1 MSTLP
6 KPQRQPKETHPV
18 AHRTLSSRAVGR
30 SLVEYMCCR
39 AGAHD
44 WVCAQYV
51 RLPSGR
57 NLADGVSL
65 SPRHA
70 HARAGPGLSLGTPGP
85 STGMRAA
92 VGQDG
97 SCPPAVLA
105 LAGAPMTPGVD
116 PVTWVRSS
124 IP

>member
-6 KPQRQPKETHPV
+6 KPQRQPKETQTA
-18 AHRTLSSRAVGR
+18 AHRTLSSRAVDR

-57 NLADGVSL
+57 NLVDGVSL

-70 HARAGPGLSLGTPGP
+70 HTRAGPGLNPGTPGP
-85 STGMRAA
+85 SMGMRAA
-92 VGQDG
+92 AGQDG
-97 SCPPAVLA
+97 FCPPVALA
-105 LAGAPMTPGVD
+105 LVGAQMTPGVD
-116 PVTWVRSS
+116 PATWVRSS

>member
-6 KPQRQPKETHPV
+6 KPQRQPKETHPA

-30 SLVEYMCCR
+30 SLVECMCCR
-39 AGAHD
+39 AGTHD
-44 WVCAQYV
+44 WVCAQHV

-57 NLADGVSL
+57 NLVDGVSL

-70 HARAGPGLSLGTPGP
+70 HARAGPGLSLGTLGP
-85 STGMRAA
+85 STGMRVA

-97 SCPPAVLA
+97 FCPPAALA
-105 LAGAPMTPGVD
+105 LVGAQMTPGAD
-116 PVTWVRSS
+116 PATWVRSS

>member
-1 MSTLP
+1 MSTFP
-6 KPQRQPKETHPV
+6 KPQRQPKETHLV
-18 AHRTLSSRAVGR
+18 AHRTLSSRAAGR

-39 AGAHD
+39 AGARD
-44 WVCAQYV
+44 WVCAQHV

-70 HARAGPGLSLGTPGP
+70 RARAGPGPSPGTLGP
-85 STGMRAA
+85 STGMRA
-92 VGQDG
+92 VGGQDG
-97 SCPPAVLA
+97 SCPPVVLA
-105 LAGAPMTPGVD
+105 LAGAQMTPGAD
-116 PVTWVRSS
+116 PATWVRSS

>member
-6 KPQRQPKETHPV
+6 KPQRQPKETHPA

-30 SLVEYMCCR
+30 SLVEYMCCH
-39 AGAHD
+39 AGAHN

-57 NLADGVSL
+57 NLVDGVSL

-70 HARAGPGLSLGTPGP
+70 HARAGPGLSLGTLGP
-85 STGMRAA
+85 SMGMRAA

-97 SCPPAVLA
+97 FCPPAALA
-105 LAGAPMTPGVD
+105 LIGAQVTPGVD
-116 PVTWVRSS
+116 PATWVRSS

>member
-6 KPQRQPKETHPV
+6 KPQRQQKETHPA
-18 AHRTLSSRAVGR
+18 AHRTSSSRAVGR
-30 SLVEYMCCR
+30 SLVEYTCCR

-44 WVCAQYV
+44 WVCAQYA

-57 NLADGVSL
+57 NLVDGVSL

-70 HARAGPGLSLGTPGP
+70 HARDGPGLSLGTLGP
-85 STGMRAA
+85 SMGMRAA

-97 SCPPAVLA
+97 FCPLAALA
-105 LAGAPMTPGVD
+105 LVGAQMTPGVD
-116 PVTWVRSS
+116 LATWVRSS

>member
-6 KPQRQPKETHPV
+6 KPQRQPKVTPPV
-18 AHRTLSSRAVGR
+18 AHRTLSSRAVAR

-57 NLADGVSL
+57 NLANGVSL

-70 HARAGPGLSLGTPGP
+70 QARAGPGLSLGTLGP
-85 STGMRAA
+85 SMGMRAA

-97 SCPPAVLA
+97 FCPLEALA
-105 LAGAPMTPGVD
+105 LVGAQTTPGAD
-116 PVTWVRSS
+116 PATWVRSS

>member
-6 KPQRQPKETHPV
+6 KPQRKPKETHPA
-18 AHRTLSSRAVGR
+18 AHRTLSSRVVGR

-39 AGAHD
+39 AGAHS

-57 NLADGVSL
+57 NLVDGVSL
-65 SPRHA
+65 SPRRA
-70 HARAGPGLSLGTPGP
+70 HTRAGPGLSLGTLGP

-105 LAGAPMTPGVD
+105 LVGAQMTPGVD

-124 IP
+124 TP

>member
-6 KPQRQPKETHPV
+6 KPQRQPKETHPA
-18 AHRTLSSRAVGR
+18 AHRTSSSRAVGR

-57 NLADGVSL
+57 NLVDGVSL

-70 HARAGPGLSLGTPGP
+70 YTRAGPGPSLGTPGP
-85 STGMRAA
+85 SMGMRAV
-92 VGQDG
+92 VGQGG
-97 SCPPAVLA
+97 SCPPVAPA
-105 LAGAPMTPGVD
+105 LVGAQTTPGAD
-116 PVTWVRSS
+116 PATWVRSS